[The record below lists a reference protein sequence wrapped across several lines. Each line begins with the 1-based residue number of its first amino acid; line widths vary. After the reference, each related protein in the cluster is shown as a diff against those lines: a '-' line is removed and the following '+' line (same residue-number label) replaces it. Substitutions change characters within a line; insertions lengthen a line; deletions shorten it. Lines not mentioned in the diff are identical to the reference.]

1 MSATSEKTIEEAQS
15 DIVQEFEHV
24 GDWNERYKHIIQA
37 GRALTPLPEEFK
49 TEDNIV
55 RGCQSQVWLKASLE
69 NGKVIYQAD
78 SDALIVRGLI
88 AMTLRVYSG
97 HTPADILAAAPDF
110 MERIGMS
117 SHLSMTRSNGL
128 QALIKK
134 IKIYALAYQTILARS
149 AAS

>member
-1 MSATSEKTIEEAQS
+1 MSVTSEKTIEETQS

-24 GDWNERYKHIIQA
+24 GDWNERYKHIIQV

-69 NGKVIYQAD
+69 DGKVIYQAD

-88 AMTLRVYSG
+88 ALALRVYSG
-97 HTPADILAAAPDF
+97 HAPSDILAAAPDY
-110 MERIGMS
+110 MDRIGMS

>member
-69 NGKVIYQAD
+69 DGKVIYQAD